1 MGTKYQEMDLN
12 KHFEDL
18 RERMNGPDSFDKVLR
33 KTRVHV
39 L

>member
-1 MGTKYQEMDLN
+1 MKPTYQEMDWD

>member
-1 MGTKYQEMDLN
+1 MGIKYQEMDLN

-18 RERMNGPDSFDKVLR
+18 REWMISPDSFDEVLR

>member
-1 MGTKYQEMDLN
+1 MEATYQEMDLN

-18 RERMNGPDSFDKVLR
+18 RERMNRPDSFDEVLR

>member
-1 MGTKYQEMDLN
+1 METTYQEMDWD
-12 KHFEDL
+12 KHIEDL
-18 RERMNGPDSFDKVLR
+18 RERMNRPDSFDEVLR